1 MKAFVFTDKALKGQ
15 AGQFAWLAMDT
26 EKSRNAALRRRLAAN
41 ALPSFFVLDPRTE
54 KVLLRWV
61 GGASVGQFKRLLE
74 DGRLAYS
81 GKDGTGLE
89 ATLARAD
96 RAYGGGDYASAAKL
110 YQEALAAA
118 PAGLGPRHARAVEAL
133 LFALQTVGENRA
145 GVELALREAGRL
157 RHTPSFASLGAS
169 GLDCALSLPDST
181 PQRKAWA
188 DTLEGMA
195 REALADTSL
204 HLAGDDRSGIYGSLI
219 EARKEAG
226 DSLGARRDA
235 EAWSAMLDAEA
246 ARAATPEQRAVY
258 DPHRLSAYIELGRP
272 EQAVPMLEAS
282 ERDLPGDYNPS
293 ARLAVAYR
301 SLKLWDQ
308 ALAASDRALAK
319 SYGPRRLGILNT
331 RADIYLGRTDTTA
344 ALKTLEG
351 ALAEAQA
358 LPEGQRSEN
367 TIGALK
373 KRIAK
378 LR

>member
-15 AGQFAWLAMDT
+15 AGRFAWLSIDT
-26 EKSRNAALRRRLAAN
+26 EKSRNAALRKRLAVN

-61 GGASVGQFKRLLE
+61 GGASAGQFRRLLE

-81 GKDGTGLE
+81 GKLGTGLD
-89 ATLARAD
+89 AALARAD
-96 RAYGGGDYASAAKL
+96 RAYGDGDYASAATI
-110 YQEALAAA
+110 YQQALAAA
-118 PAGLGPRHARAVEAL
+118 PAGFGPRHARAVESL
-133 LFALQTVGENRA
+133 LFALQSIGENQA
-145 GVELALREAGRL
+145 AVELALRESGRL
-157 RHTPSFASLGAS
+157 RHTPSAANLAAS
-169 GLDCALSLPDST
+169 GLDCALSLPDSV
-181 PQRKAWA
+181 PLRKAWA
-188 DTLEGMA
+188 DTLERLA

-204 HLAGDDRSGIYGSLI
+204 HLAGDDRSGIYGTLI
-219 EARKEAG
+219 GARQEAG

-246 ARAATPEQRAVY
+246 ARATAPEQRAVY

-272 EQAVPMLEAS
+272 ELAVPMLEAS
-282 ERDLPGDYNPS
+282 ERDLPGDYNPP

-301 SLKLWDQ
+301 QLKLWDQ

-319 SYGPRRLGILNT
+319 AYGPRRLGILNT
-331 RADIYLGRTDTTA
+331 RADIQLGRADTTA
-344 ALKTLEG
+344 ALQTLEG
-351 ALAEAQA
+351 ALTEAQA

-367 TIGALK
+367 AIGALK
-373 KRIAK
+373 RRIAK